1 MANSYNLYKVE
12 SFKAKRYTLQSS
24 NPMHPSKE
32 RVNYHHNFSLT
43 LRYGKIYWFFCV
55 VVIRNIFTRKLS
67 HLAISSPFILVN
79 QKMYKTT
86 VAFGTD
92 FCCYSLSSYEPACR
106 HFCYLL
112 LVSFKVNISV
122 NDLSGKIGF
131 HGS

>member
-12 SFKAKRYTLQSS
+12 SLKAKRYTLQSS
-24 NPMHPSKE
+24 NPIHPTKE

-43 LRYGKIYWFFCV
+43 LCYGKIYWFFCV

-79 QKMYKTT
+79 QKKYKTT
-86 VAFGTD
+86 VAFGID
-92 FCCYSLSSYEPACR
+92 FCCYSLSSYALACR

-112 LVSFKVNISV
+112 LVF
-122 NDLSGKIGF
+122 LGKYKC
-131 HGS
+131 